1 MTRVLQVRGSLAKRA
16 LDELSEKGLIKLVSA
31 HRSQI
36 IYTRVT
42 KDSDEVEQ
50 PVVEVVSKG
59 KKGGKGKKAK
69 AADEAEAE

>member
-1 MTRVLQVRGSLAKRA
+1 MIRFLQVRGSLAKRA

-50 PVVEVVSKG
+50 PQVEVVSKG

-69 AADEAEAE
+69 AEEAEAE

>member
-1 MTRVLQVRGSLAKRA
+1 MSQ
-16 LDELSEKGLIKLVSA
+16 KGLIKLVSA

-50 PVVEVVSKG
+50 PVVEVVTKG
-59 KKGGKGKKAK
+59 KKAGKGKKAK
-69 AADEAEAE
+69 AEEAEAE

>member
-1 MTRVLQVRGSLAKRA
+1 MQVRGSLAKRA
-16 LDELSEKGLIKLVSA
+16 LDEMSQKGLIKIVSA

-50 PVVEVVSKG
+50 PVVEVVTKG

-69 AADEAEAE
+69 AEEAEAE

>member
-1 MTRVLQVRGSLAKRA
+1 MQVRGSLAKRA
-16 LDELSEKGLIKLVSA
+16 LDEMSQKGLIKLVSA

-50 PVVEVVSKG
+50 PVVEVVTKG

-69 AADEAEAE
+69 AEEAEAE

>member
-1 MTRVLQVRGSLAKRA
+1 MIRFLQVRGSLAKRA
-16 LDELSEKGLIKLVSA
+16 LSEMSEKGIIKLVSA

-50 PVVEVVSKG
+50 PVVEVVTKG
-59 KKGGKGKKAK
+59 KKAGKGKKAK
-69 AADEAEAE
+69 AEEAEAE

>member
-1 MTRVLQVRGSLAKRA
+1 M
-16 LDELSEKGLIKLVSA
+16 IKLVSA

-50 PVVEVVSKG
+50 PQVEVVSKG

-69 AADEAEAE
+69 AEEAEAE

>member
-1 MTRVLQVRGSLAKRA
+1 MQVRGSLAKRA
-16 LDELSEKGLIKLVSA
+16 LSEMSEKGIIKLVSA

-50 PVVEVVSKG
+50 PVVEVVTKG

-69 AADEAEAE
+69 AEEAEAE

>member
-1 MTRVLQVRGSLAKRA
+1 MIRFLQVRGSLAKRA
-16 LDELSEKGLIKLVSA
+16 LSEMSEKGIIKLVSA

-50 PVVEVVSKG
+50 PQVEVVSKG

-69 AADEAEAE
+69 AEEAEAE

>member
-1 MTRVLQVRGSLAKRA
+1 MQVRGSLAKRA

-50 PVVEVVSKG
+50 PQVEVVTKG
-59 KKGGKGKKAK
+59 KKGGKGKKGK
-69 AADEAEAE
+69 AAEEAEAE

>member
-1 MTRVLQVRGSLAKRA
+1 MIRVLQVRGSLAKRA
-16 LDELSEKGLIKLVSA
+16 LSEMSEKGIIKLVSA

-50 PVVEVVSKG
+50 PQVEVVSKG

-69 AADEAEAE
+69 AEEAEAE